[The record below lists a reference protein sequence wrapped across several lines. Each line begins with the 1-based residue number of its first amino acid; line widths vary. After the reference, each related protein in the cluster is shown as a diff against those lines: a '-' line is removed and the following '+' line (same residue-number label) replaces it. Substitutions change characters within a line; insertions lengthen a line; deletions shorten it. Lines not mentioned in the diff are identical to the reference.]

1 MKWEEVQH
9 DILSLSLSL
18 SYSLSLSLLLSLSLS
33 RAAAKREEATNLTWV
48 LSFEE
53 NKLEPKT
60 RILLGKTF
68 TNLNRSIGTIA
79 QIPFHFGYTTASSLL
94 DYIGNI
100 SFLKWANPGLFL
112 IYFIFSNT
120 HYKFYKK

>member
-18 SYSLSLSLLLSLSLS
+18 SLTLSLS
-33 RAAAKREEATNLTWV
+33 RAAKREEATNLTWE